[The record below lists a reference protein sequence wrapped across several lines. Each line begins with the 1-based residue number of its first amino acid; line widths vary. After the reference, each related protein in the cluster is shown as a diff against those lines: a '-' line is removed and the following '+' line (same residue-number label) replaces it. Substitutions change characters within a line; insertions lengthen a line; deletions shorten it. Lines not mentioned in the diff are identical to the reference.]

1 MEKVDYGGGE
11 LTKLYVYGPTG
22 LLAVNDNGG
31 WFFLLKDHLGS
42 TRVVLNENNNV
53 VSSYDYMPYGGIMRS
68 RVNTDIAYQFTGQE
82 YDTELGLHNFRARL
96 YDSDLAMF
104 YAVDPAGQT
113 YSPFAYSGN
122 NPVIYV
128 DKDGRIFIID
138 DILIGAA
145 IGALVSGSTYSLFAG
160 DDWTWEGFGK
170 AVGLGALSG
179 GVGGA
184 IGGSLPGFRGTEG
197 GAFKN
202 ITSELIDGTAKG
214 ALMGGIGGGV
224 GSLIDGRGFGS
235 GFKRGFIGGAQSG
248 FTTSAL
254 TIAAFGTAI
263 KPDPVENKDAITAI
277 NNMERDFSLV
287 GDGGGDYVPVY
298 RSGGAWSLFT
308 NRGIAMGR
316 NLVIPKNSRGKRT
329 DETFIHET
337 AHFYQ
342 QNNYGVGTFLRKGL
356 VEQYLHSFQGVSV
369 YNLPGYQEWAAEQL
383 RKLYTP

>member
-1 MEKVDYGGGE
+1 M
-11 LTKLYVYGPTG
+11 
-22 LLAVNDNGG
+22 
-31 WFFLLKDHLGS
+31 
-42 TRVVLNENNNV
+42 
-53 VSSYDYMPYGGIMRS
+53 
-68 RVNTDIAYQFTGQE
+68 
-82 YDTELGLHNFRARL
+82 
-96 YDSDLAMF
+96 
-104 YAVDPAGQT
+104 DPAGQT